1 MRISAYITAAG
12 LALTLAGCAT
22 SSQLNSSAFS
32 KLRTLALVSVTATV
46 SGLATST
53 TQDQAVATDLARVS
67 INEIGHSRYIRLA
80 SASAVLNSKAYKT
93 MKDQGPTFM
102 GVVAPGYKRF
112 AFEDEKAH
120 LQAMAKELR
129 VDGFLFIRGAYSKK
143 ESGIGVGGLLNVPI
157 PLTAGR
163 VRPFTLYVVEAYD
176 VNGEVLWRDQIEK
189 TSDEAITTVMGVG
202 AYKSLIPQFTD
213 LTKAASHELV
223 SKLETQVAAR

>member
-1 MRISAYITAAG
+1 MRISAYVTAAG
-12 LALTLAGCAT
+12 LALALAGCAA

-32 KLRTLALVSVTATV
+32 KPRTLALVSVTAAV

-53 TQDQAVATDLARVS
+53 AQDQEIATDLAHVS
-67 INEIGHSRYIRLA
+67 FNEIGHSRYIRLA
-80 SASAVLNSKAYKT
+80 SARAVLRSKVYEA
-93 MKDQGPTFM
+93 MKDKGPTFM

-120 LQAMAKELR
+120 LQALAKELR
-129 VDGFLFIRGAYSKK
+129 VDGFLFVHGTYGKK
-143 ESGIGVGGLLNVPI
+143 ESGIGVGGILSVPI
-157 PLTAGR
+157 PVTAGR

-176 VNGEVLWRDQIEK
+176 VNGELLWHDQIEK

-202 AYKSLIPQFTD
+202 AFKSLIPKFTD
-213 LTKAASHELV
+213 LTKAASRELV